1 MSITHVECD
10 VGMNTVVQCE
20 DDFRRQGTIVQQ
32 YQKRP
37 LLYFQSW
44 SPMMRQSRFLYSI
57 VTDQGKD

>member
-20 DDFRRQGTIVQQ
+20 DDFRRTGYDRATISKTPFALFSNLEPV
-32 YQKRP
+32 
-37 LLYFQSW
+37 
-44 SPMMRQSRFLYSI
+44 MRQPRFLYSI